1 MFINSIYSEIT
12 ECASKLG
19 CTTLLGESL
28 KKHTSFKI
36 GGPADVFIYINN
48 LNSAKVLINLI
59 NKKIVPFFI
68 LGNGTNLLVSDE
80 GYRGIILSFAKCEK
94 FLNLENENIISCSS
108 GIPLA
113 RVCVFALQ
121 NSLSGLEF
129 AWGIPGSCGGAVF
142 MNAGAYGNDISDIV
156 ISCSHL
162 DENGEE
168 KTLKKEALEFSYRKS
183 FYSNKS
189 FAITSL
195 KFKLKKDD
203 PKLIRQ
209 RMYENILKRK
219 SKQPL
224 EYPNAGSIFKRPEGH
239 FTGALIEKCGLK
251 GASCGGAAVSE
262 KHSGFIINKGGA
274 KAQDVINLIKFIKE
288 KVYSKF
294 GITLECE
301 IKTLGNIEV

>member
-1 MFINSIYSEIT
+1 MFINSIYSDIVK
-12 ECASKLG
+12 CSKTLG
-19 CTTLLGESL
+19 CITLINESL

-36 GGPADVFIYINN
+36 GGPADIFIYINN
-48 LNSAKVLINLI
+48 LESAKILINLI
-59 NKKIVPFFI
+59 NKKNLPFFI

-142 MNAGAYGNDISDIV
+142 MNAGAYGNDISDII

-162 DENGEE
+162 DETGTE

-195 KFKLKKDD
+195 KFKLKRDD
-203 PKLIRQ
+203 PELIRQ

-251 GASCGGAAVSE
+251 GTSFGGAAVSE

-274 KAQDVINLIKFIKE
+274 KAKDVIDLIKFIRE
-288 KVYSKF
+288 KVYNKF
-294 GITLECE
+294 GVTLECE
-301 IKTLGNIEV
+301 IRTLGNIEV